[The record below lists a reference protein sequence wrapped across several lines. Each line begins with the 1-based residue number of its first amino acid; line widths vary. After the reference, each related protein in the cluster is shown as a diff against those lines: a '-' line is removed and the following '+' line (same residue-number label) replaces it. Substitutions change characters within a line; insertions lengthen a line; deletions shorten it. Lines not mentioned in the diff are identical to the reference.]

1 MSDSYE
7 DEEGYEAARWQ
18 IALHRRAGKATLD
31 KKQKKLS
38 EIQGIDIQLFCRESC
53 GGCQAI
59 RHVLCEDGGEI
70 RKTRGGS
77 HDRGQAREGERTEKV
92 RKPEKRY

>member
-18 IALHRRAGKATLD
+18 MALHRRAGKATLD

-38 EIQGIDIQLFCRESC
+38 EIP
-53 GGCQAI
+53 
-59 RHVLCEDGGEI
+59 
-70 RKTRGGS
+70 
-77 HDRGQAREGERTEKV
+77 EG
-92 RKPEKRY
+92 